1 MKNIKHL
8 KPTKQWSFLK
18 LKAAK
23 CATKACLKALYFLH
37 RPHCRLEEPI
47 QALFSTYWYISLALC
62 LADPRSSQIKT
73 GYIKKSCHMNQT
85 LLSVIF
91 NFVLCIVVSLLLLLC
106 LHVAIFL
113 RISWPTCE
121 ELGDHLL
128 GGRTFVYSLY
138 RYYSDSIVSGVC
150 SH

>member
-1 MKNIKHL
+1 
-8 KPTKQWSFLK
+8 
-18 LKAAK
+18 
-23 CATKACLKALYFLH
+23 
-37 RPHCRLEEPI
+37 
-47 QALFSTYWYISLALC
+47 
-62 LADPRSSQIKT
+62 
-73 GYIKKSCHMNQT
+73 MNQT

-138 RYYSDSIVSGVC
+138 QYYSDSIVSGVC